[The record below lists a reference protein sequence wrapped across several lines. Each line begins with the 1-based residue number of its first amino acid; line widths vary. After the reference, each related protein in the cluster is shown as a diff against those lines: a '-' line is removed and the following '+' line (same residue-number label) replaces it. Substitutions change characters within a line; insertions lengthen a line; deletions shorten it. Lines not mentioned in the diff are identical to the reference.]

1 MRLHAQA
8 FELDNHDW
16 ATFKGTL
23 TGFDYETS
31 AYTVEFADDGEVW
44 DHGQVRAV
52 DSYLKHSCSTV
63 TPSGAIACQAGCGQE
78 GSCARPDQ
86 ACHASIVVVAG

>member
-16 ATFKGTL
+16 ALFKGTV
-23 TGFDYETS
+23 TGFDYETR

-44 DHGQVRAV
+44 DHSQVRV
-52 DSYLKHSCSTV
+52 D
-63 TPSGAIACQAGCGQE
+63 
-78 GSCARPDQ
+78 
-86 ACHASIVVVAG
+86 